1 MKVAPRLWC
10 GHTCP
15 FSYWKTLL
23 SCRIILMH
31 RIPGEL
37 FTGHNYPPCQ
47 QFLNRHLGHFISV
60 LCSYHLFLPRR
71 GIPLRQDWLAVSI
84 FQNQF
89 LEHRWTPWR
98 VADSNKTISKIRC
111 ALGILSVR
119 VRAPL
124 RRLCNL
130 KALGEAGQRSATAH
144 WKESPVGNPQSQM
157 WELWMGT
164 WISRA
169 GPRSF

>member
-23 SCRIILMH
+23 SCRIILMD

-37 FTGHNYPPCQ
+37 STGHNYPPCQ
-47 QFLNRHLGHFISV
+47 QFLNRHPGHFICV
-60 LCSYHLFLPRR
+60 LCSCHLFLPRG

-84 FQNQF
+84 FQKQF
-89 LEHRWTPWR
+89 LEHRWTPWK
-98 VADSNKTISKIRC
+98 VADSNKMGSKIRC

-119 VRAPL
+119 VRVQSRP
-124 RRLCNL
+124 CNL
-130 KALGEAGQRSATAH
+130 KALAEAGQWSATAH
-144 WKESPVGNPQSQM
+144 WKEAPVGNPQPQM

-164 WISRA
+164 CISRA
-169 GPRSF
+169 GPHSF